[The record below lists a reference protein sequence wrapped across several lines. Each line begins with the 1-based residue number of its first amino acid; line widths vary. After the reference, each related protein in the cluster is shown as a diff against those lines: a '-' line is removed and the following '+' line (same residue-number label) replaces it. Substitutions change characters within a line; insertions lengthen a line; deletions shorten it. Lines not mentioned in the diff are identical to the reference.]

1 MFAGF
6 KSVRHTFSQK
16 ENTSMIRASRLGQMA
31 LGLLALVSA
40 AAIPSVHAAVLY
52 ENQTGSITTFA
63 YADVTQGN
71 IGGIALSVGSTGYI
85 LDAFT
90 FVPVGDAT
98 GTFNATVEL
107 YALDSN
113 NEPIGS
119 AIASEIQ
126 SIVFSEILNAT
137 VSDQFKV
144 TPANPSVWRLEANN
158 SYALLVTATGTGNGV
173 AFGDPIGN
181 SPDMTGAGMTFLG
194 SIGSP
199 GDGTWTVTTNYTPWA
214 QITGTAIPVPEP
226 STYALAAIATSV
238 MAALARRRKA
248 SRV

>member
-1 MFAGF
+1 
-6 KSVRHTFSQK
+6 
-16 ENTSMIRASRLGQMA
+16 MIRVSKLAQITF
-31 LGLLALVSA
+31 GLLLMVTVV
-40 AAIPSVHAAVLY
+40 AIPGSNAAVLY
-52 ENQTGSITTFA
+52 ENQTASITSFA

-90 FVPVGDAT
+90 FVPVGDST

-126 SIVFSEILNAT
+126 SIVFSEITNAT
-137 VSDQFKV
+137 ISDQFKV
-144 TPANPSVWRLEANN
+144 TPANPSAWRLEANN

-199 GDGTWTVTTNYTPWA
+199 GDGTWNVTTNYTPWA

-226 STYALAAIATSV
+226 STYALAAIATGV
-238 MAALARRRKA
+238 MAAVARRRKA